1 MAKKKSRTVVIM
13 PQKSKQKRKN
23 KPAKEAEL
31 TRLGAALR
39 ALGSMGGATVGS
51 MFGQGAVGAAAGS
64 SLGATLSRWLGSGD
78 YSISKNSLVNS
89 LKASGSIP
97 MMHETGQTVVVR
109 HKEFISEVS
118 SNTSFTVN
126 QSFTINPGLKDTF
139 PWLSRL
145 ANNYQQYSIRGMVYH
160 YVPTSGS
167 AVSSTNNA
175 LGSVMLQT
183 SYRSTDDA
191 PTSKVELLNE
201 YWSTE
206 SVPNEAFCHPIECD
220 PKENPFQIH
229 YVRGGALPSDENQLM
244 YDVGKTY
251 LCTSGQQASGVV
263 LGDLW
268 VTYEIELKKPIIA
281 SDVTVGGGYYTFYD
295 NNDSPSFSSIF
306 GSTPKVTNP
315 GNLPLLLQDNT
326 ITIPKALVGSFDIWV
341 NYRGAAAITNP
352 NVTGAPVVTNANIIN
367 ITNTIDRV
375 EFNVTSG
382 SGAITWVVGYS
393 IAKTTATSPA
403 TVVIPTGSGTGTL
416 SRVSLVAYGFEDA

>member
-1 MAKKKSRTVVIM
+1 MTRKKTKTVVVM
-13 PQKSKQKRKN
+13 PQKAKQKRKN

-51 MFGQGAVGAAAGS
+51 MFGQGAAGAAAGS

-78 YSISKNSLVNS
+78 YTVSKNSLVNS
-89 LKASGSIP
+89 LKSSGSIP

-109 HKEFISEVS
+109 HKEFITEVL
-118 SNTSFTVN
+118 SNTSFAVN
-126 QSFTINPGLKDTF
+126 QSFSINPGLRETF
-139 PWLSRL
+139 PWLARV

-183 SYRSTDDA
+183 SYRSTDDP

-201 YWSTE
+201 YWSSE

-220 PKENPFQIH
+220 PKENPFQVH
-229 YVRGGALPSDENQLM
+229 YVRGGPLPGDENQLM

-251 LCTSGQQASGVV
+251 LCTSGQQAANIV

-268 VTYEIELKKPIIA
+268 VTYEIELKKPIIS
-281 SDVTVGGGYYTFYD
+281 SDVTVGGAYYTYLD
-295 NNDSPSFSSIF
+295 NTSSPTFASIF
-306 GSTPKVTNP
+306 GSTAQTTKP
-315 GNLPLLLQDNT
+315 GNLPLLTQNNT
-326 ITIPKALVGSFDIWV
+326 VTVPKNVVGTFDFWV
-341 NYRGAAAITNP
+341 VYRGTGVITDP
-352 NVTGAPVVTNANIIN
+352 NVTGAPAVVNAALIN
-367 ITNTIDRV
+367 LTDTIDRV
-375 EFNVTSG
+375 EFNVGAG
-382 SGAITWVVGYS
+382 STCIQWTVGYS
-393 IAKTTATSPA
+393 ISKTNVSAPA
-403 TVVIPTGSGTGTL
+403 TITVPTGTGTGTL
-416 SRVSLVAYGFEDA
+416 SRVSMVVYGFEDL

>member
-1 MAKKKSRTVVIM
+1 MARKKTKTVVIAPQQKKKS
-13 PQKSKQKRKN
+13 KRATKD
-23 KPAKEAEL
+23 AEL
-31 TRLGAALR
+31 TRLGSALR

-51 MFGQGAVGAAAGS
+51 MFGQGAAGAAAGS

-78 YSISKNSLVNS
+78 YNVSKNSLVNS
-89 LKASGSIP
+89 IKASGTIP
-97 MMHETGQTVVVR
+97 MMHETGQTIVVR
-109 HKEFISEVS
+109 HKEFIAEVL
-118 SNTSFTVN
+118 SNTSFVVN

-201 YWSTE
+201 YWSSE
-206 SVPNEAFCHPIECD
+206 SVPNEPFCHPIECD

-229 YVRGGALPSDENQLM
+229 YIRGGPLPSDENQLM

-251 LCTSGQQASGVV
+251 LCTSGQQAANVV

-268 VTYEIELKKPIIA
+268 VTYEIELKKPIIS
-281 SDVTVGGGYYTFYD
+281 SDVTTGGAYYTYLD
-295 NNDSPSFSSIF
+295 NTTSPTFSSIF
-306 GSTPKVTNP
+306 GSTAKTTTI
-315 GNLPLLLQDNT
+315 GNLALLTQNNT
-326 ITIPKALVGSFDIWV
+326 ITIPKTVVGTFDFWV
-341 NYRGAAAITNP
+341 VYRGTGVITDP
-352 NVTGAPVVTNANIIN
+352 NVTGSPSVVNAALIN
-367 ITNTIDRV
+367 LTDVIDRV
-375 EFNVTSG
+375 EFNVGTG
-382 SGAITWVVGYS
+382 STCIQWTVGYS
-393 IAKTTATSPA
+393 ISKTNVSAAATI
-403 TVVIPTGSGTGTL
+403 TIPTGTGTGTL
-416 SRVSLVAYGFEDA
+416 SRVSMLAYGFEDL